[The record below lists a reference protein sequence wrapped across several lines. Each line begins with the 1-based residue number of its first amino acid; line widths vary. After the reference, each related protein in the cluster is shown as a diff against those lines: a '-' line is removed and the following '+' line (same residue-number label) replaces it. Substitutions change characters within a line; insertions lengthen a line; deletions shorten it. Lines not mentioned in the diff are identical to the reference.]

1 MLKRDVKEMVNY
13 LIGERKSFK
22 VTFANGKTEVVEYR
36 GYCWVLGNKGY
47 TDKELVEK
55 MVRFQNNVSK
65 FIIRLEVIEEEVEEV
80 AVEEETSVEESLV
93 EEVEN
98 LTDDLFQDEDLA
110 YCEECIERESNV
122 SCETNN
128 IKRERI
134 IAKLK
139 EMKNVK
145 INNYVDFSSWE
156 LTEKEVREYIGNL
169 TLNDIKVDDYNIF
182 RFAKYN
188 EDVEVFIYYNGFV
201 DLVCNIVDIY

>member
-22 VTFANGKTEVVEYR
+22 VTFANGKVEVVEYR

-98 LTDDLFQDEDLA
+98 LTDDLLQDEDLA
-110 YCEECIERESNV
+110 YCEEGIERELNV

-128 IKRERI
+128 IKGESIMKEMEEI
-134 IAKLK
+134 IKNKIISLKNEINTNNVIIYNRRSKLK
-139 EMKNVK
+139 KIKDEEKKISEEIANLEFEQLVLNKIVK
-145 INNYVDFSSWE
+145 K
-156 LTEKEVREYIGNL
+156 EKEKSSD
-169 TLNDIKVDDYNIF
+169 LNDRI
-182 RFAKYN
+182 
-188 EDVEVFIYYNGFV
+188 
-201 DLVCNIVDIY
+201 

>member
-1 MLKRDVKEMVNY
+1 MLKRDVREMVSY
-13 LIGERKSFK
+13 LVGESKSFK

-47 TDKELVEK
+47 TNKELVEK

-80 AVEEETSVEESLV
+80 VVEEETSVEESLV

-110 YCEECIERESNV
+110 YCEECIERELNI

-128 IKRERI
+128 IKGESIMTNKEKKYLDYIDERVYHCLERGI
-134 IAKLK
+134 DKKQIAEWL
-139 EMKNVK
+139 
-145 INNYVDFSSWE
+145 
-156 LTEKEVREYIGNL
+156 
-169 TLNDIKVDDYNIF
+169 DDYIYDLSEDSSSELFNTLYRIQDNLL
-182 RFAKYN
+182 YGN
-188 EDVEVFIYYNGFV
+188 EF
-201 DLVCNIVDIY
+201 